1 MAMNL
6 GGFDA
11 GVAGMLG
18 RPDLASGYGA
28 YMAAPVAGFGG
39 TSVNGGSGISAGV
52 SVSGNVGTG
61 QASLSLA
68 AAIVVAYMLF
78 YFTSRSH
85 QH

>member
-1 MAMNL
+1 MY
-6 GGFDA
+6 DA

-28 YMAAPVAGFGG
+28 YMAAPVSGLGSGG
-39 TSVNGGSGISAGV
+39 ASVNGGSGITGSV
-52 SVSGNVGTG
+52 SVGGSVGTG

-68 AAIVVAYMLF
+68 AALVVLMGAL
-78 YFTSRSH
+78 YFMTRGN